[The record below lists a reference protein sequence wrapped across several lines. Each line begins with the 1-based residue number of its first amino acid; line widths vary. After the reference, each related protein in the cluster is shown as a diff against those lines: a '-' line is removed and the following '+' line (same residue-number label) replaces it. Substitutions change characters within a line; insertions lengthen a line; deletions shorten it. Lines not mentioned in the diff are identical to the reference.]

1 MSDNE
6 DYYLIL
12 GVERSASAQD
22 IKDAYLY
29 KVHILHPDRM
39 NAMPERIRIQA
50 EEDLKR
56 VNKAYEILSDARKR
70 AQYDKKIAGSVEP
83 VVSSYQGTESKAKG
97 KPKLEIYP
105 ESLFFDK
112 VLPYVKQKGSFY
124 IRNVGGDYSK
134 LMISTLPHWIKILRT
149 KSLYPNSKLP
159 MQVDIEVIAIHW
171 GKTVGSEIKVR
182 LDETEAAVKIKVRTQ
197 KK

>member
-50 EEDLKR
+50 EEDLKK
-56 VNKAYEILSDARKR
+56 VNKAYEVLSDTRRR
-70 AQYDKKIAGSVEP
+70 AQYDMRAPGSVEP
-83 VVSSYQGTESKAKG
+83 VVSTYQETRTKAQG

-124 IRNVGGDYSK
+124 VRNVGGDYSK
-134 LMISTLPHWIKILRT
+134 LMISTPPHWIKIIRT